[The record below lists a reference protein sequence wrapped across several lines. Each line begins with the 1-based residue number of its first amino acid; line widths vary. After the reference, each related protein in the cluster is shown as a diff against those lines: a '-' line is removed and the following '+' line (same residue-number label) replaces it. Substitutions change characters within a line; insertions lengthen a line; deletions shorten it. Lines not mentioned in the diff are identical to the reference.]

1 MAAGRHMPQAKRQLQ
16 LQRRLQ
22 RKLPLQQ
29 MHHPRAALQASLTPP
44 TYVPSCR
51 RPSGHG
57 AASVRA
63 PLVVHVALVRGAVLE
78 REGFGMAR
86 DEEEKEGGEEEEE
99 EGW

>member
-44 TYVPSCR
+44 TSMPD
-51 RPSGHG
+51 G
-57 AASVRA
+57 ALGSDPPPP
-63 PLVVHVALVRGAVLE
+63 PLREAGAELLRSE
-78 REGFGMAR
+78 
-86 DEEEKEGGEEEEE
+86 
-99 EGW
+99 